1 MIIEGNSVAECW
13 LKALQVM
20 VDEKVSEISPVIMKI
35 KVSDEEYVHKGEL
48 ENDLNSF
55 LEEIKQ
61 PLIETTA
68 GTIFPVSLS
77 HGNSSVYERFGKVW
91 KYAKKESKNRNG
103 HYFRRLTS
111 YGESYGESVN
121 QLKHIIDTYN
131 GIPGGRNPVHRR
143 SALIATIFDPT
154 LDHSAQPQRGF
165 PCLQQVCFIPNNSSG
180 TLSVNAIYAVQY
192 LSDRAYGNYIG
203 LIRLGQFMA
212 KQMGL
217 KMVGLNCIVSV
228 LGIGGMKKSQASK
241 IVGKYL

>member
-1 MIIEGNSVAECW
+1 
-13 LKALQVM
+13 
-20 VDEKVSEISPVIMKI
+20 MKI
-35 KVSDEEYVHKGEL
+35 NVSDEEHVHKDEL
-48 ENDLNSF
+48 EKDLNLF
-55 LEEIKQ
+55 LEEVGQ

-68 GTIFPVSLS
+68 GTIFPISLS
-77 HGNSSVYERFGKVW
+77 QGNSSVYDRFDKVW

-103 HYFRRLTS
+103 HYFRRLIA

-121 QLKHIIDTYN
+121 QLKHIVDTYN
-131 GIPGGRNPVHRR
+131 GIPGVRNPVHRR
-143 SALIATIFDPT
+143 SALIATTFDPT

-180 TLSVNAIYAVQY
+180 TLSVNAVYAVQY

-212 KQMGL
+212 KEMGL
-217 KMVGLNCIVSV
+217 KMVELNCIVSV